1 MSRNLRGQRE
11 SNPKPTMY
19 PPLSNRRKSAHI
31 ATPAARTA
39 GLSRREFIPACLGLG
54 LSGLALPLGNAHT
67 ASPAADGAWQIGC
80 YTRPFDAHDL
90 RSALDGIAEAGF
102 RHCGIMTA
110 RGKSWVVL
118 TAETTP
124 EEAAL
129 VGAEIRQRG
138 LKCLSVYG
146 DYAVKP
152 AVAGNIR
159 ALQRLIEHCA
169 ACGSPDLLLG
179 GVGEDSLQTPYYE
192 AIREVCDFAVSRGVR
207 LTLKPHGGQIATGP
221 QCRRKIEQVG
231 HRNFRLWYDP
241 GNIFYYSDGARN
253 PVEDAATVDGLVV
266 GMSAKDF
273 RPPKD
278 VMVTPGQGQVD
289 FARVLAR
296 LRQGGFTRGPVMVET
311 VAQGDRK
318 QVVAAT
324 RKAREFL
331 EALVRGELT
340 DSPSPAR

>member
-1 MSRNLRGQRE
+1 MNMIPSHRGE
-11 SNPKPTMY
+11 SNR
-19 PPLSNRRKSAHI
+19 N
-31 ATPAARTA
+31 ATPTA
-39 GLSRREFIPACLGLG
+39 GTARLSRREFIPACLGLG
-54 LSGLALPLGNAHT
+54 LSGLALPFWNAHS
-67 ASPAADGAWQIGC
+67 ASPAEAGAWQIGC

-90 RSALDGIAEAGF
+90 RTALDGIAEAGF

-110 RGKSWVVL
+110 KGKSWVVI
-118 TAETTP
+118 TADTTP
-124 EEAAL
+124 EEAAQ

-152 AVAGNIR
+152 AVAENIR
-159 ALQRLIEHCA
+159 ALQRLVKHCA

-179 GVGEDSLQTPYYE
+179 GVTEDSLQTPYYE
-192 AIREVCDFAVSRGVR
+192 AIREVCDFAASCGVR

-221 QCRRKIEQVG
+221 QCRQKIEQVG

-278 VMVTPGQGQVD
+278 VMVTPGQGRVD
-289 FARVLAR
+289 FARVFAQ

-311 VAQGDRK
+311 VVQGDLK
-318 QVVAAT
+318 QVVAEVH
-324 RKAREFL
+324 KAREFL
-331 EALVRGELT
+331 EVLVRGE
-340 DSPSPAR
+340 PAAGPGPVR